1 VGPACACENGKE
13 KSLAA
18 GNDLGRGCAIRRKT
32 ISESTAPGQTC
43 GPRRHRA
50 VSDQL
55 DGQEM
60 VLRNVNLADAKAHLS
75 KLVEWAAAGDT
86 VRITRRGKPVAQI
99 TAVQTPRK
107 RIDLSALRALTDM
120 MPVQRESARDLVR
133 RLRDQDRY

>member
-1 VGPACACENGKE
+1 MRMVVGPACACENGKGKKPSRTAQNE
-13 KSLAA
+13 LEMRRPGTQTSLALA
-18 GNDLGRGCAIRRKT
+18 A
-32 ISESTAPGQTC
+32 
-43 GPRRHRA
+43 HRA
-50 VSDQL
+50 ISDQL
-55 DGQEM
+55 DGQEP

>member
-1 VGPACACENGKE
+1 MRMVVGPACACENGKG
-13 KSLAA
+13 KKPSA
-18 GNDLGRGCAIRRKT
+18 RRKT
-32 ISESTAPGQTC
+32 SSKCGRPGTQTSLALAA
-43 GPRRHRA
+43 HRA

-55 DGQEM
+55 DGQERQEP

>member
-1 VGPACACENGKE
+1 MRMVVGPACACENGKGKKPSRAAQNE
-13 KSLAA
+13 LKMRRPGTQTSLALA
-18 GNDLGRGCAIRRKT
+18 A
-32 ISESTAPGQTC
+32 
-43 GPRRHRA
+43 HRA

-55 DGQEM
+55 DGQEP

-75 KLVEWAAAGDT
+75 KLVERAAAGET

>member
-1 VGPACACENGKE
+1 MRMVVGPACACENGKG
-13 KSLAA
+13 KKPS
-18 GNDLGRGCAIRRKT
+18 R
-32 ISESTAPGQTC
+32 TAQNELEMRAPRDPNLL
-43 GPRRHRA
+43 GPRRPRA

-55 DGQEM
+55 DGQDP

-86 VRITRRGKPVAQI
+86 VCITRRGKPVAQI